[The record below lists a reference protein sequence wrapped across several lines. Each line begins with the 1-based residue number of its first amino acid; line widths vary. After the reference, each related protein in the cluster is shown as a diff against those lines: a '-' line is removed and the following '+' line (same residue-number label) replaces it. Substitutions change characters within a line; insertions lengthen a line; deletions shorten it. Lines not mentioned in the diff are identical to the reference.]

1 MDKKLQF
8 IDLANTIAHD
18 NTVLLP
24 VTMGA
29 VATTEQAIINEC
41 HRRDMVVPDRVR
53 TNREEN
59 TQAAGAH
66 VAFPKKGYH
75 EWIGSM
81 DLNSLYP
88 SVFRALNMGAETIVG
103 QLRTD
108 YTDEEISGSMTL
120 EKKSFADAWL
130 GKFGTNEYEMVREKD
145 VNHTIKLDMEDGTT
159 HEVTGADVYNLVFKS
174 GQPWNISA
182 NGTIF
187 TTDVQ
192 GIVPGLLERWY
203 SERQTL
209 QQKKK
214 GATTDAQKTFWDKR
228 QLVKKI
234 NLNSLY
240 GAILNPGC
248 RFFDKRIGQSTT
260 LTGRAI
266 TRHMGAETNR
276 MLTGVYD
283 HTGDCMI
290 YGDTDS
296 VYFSAVPALPKGEEL
311 NMESAIRL
319 YDHISD
325 TVSDTFPKFL
335 KDEFNVPFEAG
346 AVMIAGREVVGRAGL
361 FITKKRYAIN
371 VLDLEGYQPE
381 GGKLKVMGL
390 DIKRS
395 DTPEFIQDFLE
406 EILTDALSGST
417 EKDVLAKIKEYKTEF
432 KSLDPWGKGMPK
444 RVNNLTI
451 YANKMQE
458 TARSNSNYNLVKFDE
473 PKKGSSMIPGH
484 VRASINYN
492 NLRLAHGDQYS
503 MPITDGMKVIVCR
516 LKNNAMGYTS
526 IAYPTD
532 ELKIPKWFKELP
544 FDEEAME
551 EAVLDKKIDNVIGQM
566 GWDLSNINA
575 SESLQKFF
583 EF

>member
-1 MDKKLQF
+1 
-8 IDLANTIAHD
+8 
-18 NTVLLP
+18 
-24 VTMGA
+24 
-29 VATTEQAIINEC
+29 
-41 HRRDMVVPDRVR
+41 
-53 TNREEN
+53 
-59 TQAAGAH
+59 
-66 VAFPKKGYH
+66 
-75 EWIGSM
+75 
-81 DLNSLYP
+81 
-88 SVFRALNMGAETIVG
+88 
-103 QLRTD
+103 
-108 YTDEEISGSMTL
+108 
-120 EKKSFADAWL
+120 
-130 GKFGTNEYEMVREKD
+130 
-145 VNHTIKLDMEDGTT
+145 
-159 HEVTGADVYNLVFKS
+159 
-174 GQPWNISA
+174 
-182 NGTIF
+182 
-187 TTDVQ
+187 
-192 GIVPGLLERWY
+192 
-203 SERQTL
+203 
-209 QQKKK
+209 
-214 GATTDAQKTFWDKR
+214 
-228 QLVKKI
+228 
-234 NLNSLY
+234 
-240 GAILNPGC
+240 
-248 RFFDKRIGQSTT
+248 
-260 LTGRAI
+260 
-266 TRHMGAETNR
+266 